1 MKRLLTL
8 YRQPE
13 LDRRGTTLF
22 RNAFRAI
29 IVRDGL
35 FLFVKSKKYGEYKF
49 PGGGQKDHE
58 KPLDVLRR
66 EVAEETGYT
75 IYAKII
81 PFGSTMEYAKD
92 FEGKFAI
99 FQQQSQYYFC
109 RVQDGQKSLAL
120 EDYEIE
126 YGYFPCWVS
135 LNEAIAHN
143 LSLPANDRIPWKER
157 DTQMM
162 NLLAKRR

>member
-1 MKRLLTL
+1 MKRLLTI
-8 YRQPE
+8 YRQPD
-13 LDRRGTTLF
+13 LGLGGTTLF

-35 FLFVKSKKYGEYKF
+35 FLFIKSKKYGEYKF
-49 PGGGQKDHE
+49 PGGGVKDHE
-58 KPLDVLRR
+58 KPLAVLRR
-66 EVAEETGYT
+66 EVMEETGYT

-92 FEGKFAI
+92 FEGKYAI

-109 RVQDGQKSLAL
+109 RIHDEQKPLAL

-126 YGYFPCWVS
+126 YGYAPCWVK
-135 LNEAIAHN
+135 LDDAIAHN

-157 DTQMM
+157 DTKIMI
-162 NLLAKRR
+162 LLAERR